1 MVNDYKVIKYHSE
14 QQDKIENLMHYINKE
29 AIKEQHE
36 KQKQNK
42 ASGVD
47 KVTKEEYTINIENK
61 IETLLSKMKTM
72 SYKPQPVRRTYIP
85 KTNGK
90 LRPLGI
96 PAYEDKLVQGIMAEI
111 LNEIYEPKFM
121 DNSYGF
127 RPNRNCHQA
136 IKEINQTI
144 MYKKVNYILEC
155 DIKGFFDNVSQEWLV
170 KFLRHD
176 IQDEKFIRYIVR
188 FLKSGYMEDMRYYKT
203 EKGTPQGGLI
213 SPILANVYLHYVLD
227 LYFEKKIKPICKGNV
242 YLVRYADDFMILC
255 QYENEAK
262 EIYKVLVKRFKIF
275 GLEMEESKT
284 RILPFG
290 RFKGTD
296 ETFDFLGFTHY
307 NGVTRTGKYTV
318 GHKISKKKKK
328 QKRENIKKWIK
339 EHRHIDIFKIIK
351 HINRVLTGLYAY
363 YGINGTYRELKS
375 IQGYAFRTIY
385 NICRKRSQRNKI
397 TMDDYLMI
405 IKIQPLSRPKIYKN
419 IWI

>member
-1 MVNDYKVIKYHSE
+1 
-14 QQDKIENLMHYINKE
+14 
-29 AIKEQHE
+29 
-36 KQKQNK
+36 
-42 ASGVD
+42 
-47 KVTKEEYTINIENK
+47 
-61 IETLLSKMKTM
+61 
-72 SYKPQPVRRTYIP
+72 
-85 KTNGK
+85 
-90 LRPLGI
+90 
-96 PAYEDKLVQGIMAEI
+96 
-111 LNEIYEPKFM
+111 
-121 DNSYGF
+121 
-127 RPNRNCHQA
+127 
-136 IKEINQTI
+136 
-144 MYKKVNYILEC
+144 
-155 DIKGFFDNVSQEWLV
+155 
-170 KFLRHD
+170 
-176 IQDEKFIRYIVR
+176 
-188 FLKSGYMEDMRYYKT
+188 MEDMRYYKT

-227 LYFEKKIKPICKGNV
+227 LYFEKRIKPICKGNV